1 MKEARHKSY
10 IRGTIPPIRKVQCRY
25 IHTDR
30 KEVSGRQEWDVEG
43 NVLNRR
49 SVSF

>member
-10 IRGTIPPIRKVQCRY
+10 ITRYDSTNTKGTVQVPPHRKQ
-25 IHTDR
+25 
-30 KEVSGRQEWDVEG
+30 VSGRQEWDVEG